1 MIAIHH
7 SDFGFHPRWIA
18 YCEREN
24 IPYKLVNCYA
34 NDLIDQL
41 QDCKALMWHFN
52 QGNFKDNIIAKK
64 ILFALEHTGFKVF
77 PDFRTAWHFDDKVAQ
92 KYLFE
97 AIGAP
102 LVPSYVF
109 FSKKEALSWAKQTNF
124 PKVFKLRGGAGSQN
138 VQLVKTRRQAV
149 KLINRAFERGF
160 AKYDAWGSLAERWR
174 RYRLGLSPIKAV
186 LKGIVRL
193 AYPPQYARWGARER
207 GYIYFQD
214 FIPKNDSDTRI
225 IVIGKKAFA
234 LKRYVRDGD
243 FRASGS
249 GKFAVEKA
257 LFDERCVRLSFEIC
271 KKLNLQVGV
280 FDFVFDENNTP
291 LIVEVS
297 YGYAHAAYDAC
308 PGNWDDAM
316 NWHEGKTIKEEWMVD
331 LMFDSITSHINT

>member
-7 SDFGFHPRWIA
+7 SNFGFHPRWVA
-18 YCEREN
+18 YCQKEN
-24 IPYKLVNCYA
+24 ISFKLVNCYA

-41 QDCKALMWHFN
+41 HGCTALMWHFS
-52 QGNFKDNIIAKK
+52 QGSYKDNLIAKK

-97 AIGAP
+97 SIDAN

-109 FSKKEALSWAKQTNF
+109 FSQTEALQWARRTEF

-138 VQLVKTRRQAV
+138 VRLVKTEAHAV
-149 KLINRAFERGF
+149 KLIKRAFGRGF
-160 AKYDAWGSLAERWR
+160 AKYDAWGSLIERIR
-174 RYRLGLSPIKAV
+174 KYRSGLAPFKEV
-186 LKGIVRL
+186 LKGMLRL
-193 AYPPQYARWGARER
+193 VYAPQYARWSGRER

-214 FIPKNDSDTRI
+214 FIPQNDSDTRI

-234 LKRYVRDGD
+234 LKRYVREGD

-249 GKFAVEKA
+249 GNFAWA
-257 LFDERCVRLSFEIC
+257 RNLFDESCVQISFDLN
-271 KKLNLQVGV
+271 KKLGLQVGAY
-280 FDFVFDENNTP
+280 DFVFDGNNEP

-297 YGYAHAAYDAC
+297 YGFVSEVYDPC
-308 PGNWDDAM
+308 TGYWDEELV
-316 NWHEGKTIKEEWMVD
+316 WHEGRTTKEDWMVE
-331 LMFDSITSHINT
+331 LLLEE

>member
-1 MIAIHH
+1 MIAIHK

-18 YCEREN
+18 YCEREQ
-24 IPYKLVNCYA
+24 IPFKLVNCYT

-41 QDCKALMWHFN
+41 QECKALMWHFN
-52 QGNFKDNIIAKK
+52 QGSFKDNIIAKQ

-97 AIGAP
+97 AINAP

-109 FSKKEALSWAKQTNF
+109 FSQKEAVDWAKQTDF

-138 VQLVKTRRQAV
+138 VQLIQTQQQAI
-149 KLINRAFERGF
+149 KLIHRAFGRGF

-174 RYRLGLSPIKAV
+174 KFRLGSSPITEV
-186 LKGIVRL
+186 LKGLIRL
-193 AYPPQYARWGARER
+193 AYPPKYSRWGARER
-207 GYIYFQD
+207 GYIYFQN
-214 FIPKNDSDTRI
+214 FIPQNDSDTRI
-225 IVIGKKAFA
+225 IVIGSKAFA

-249 GKFAVEKA
+249 GKFAFDKE
-257 LFDERCVRLSFEIC
+257 LFDERCVELAFGVNKRLDI
-271 KKLNLQVGV
+271 QVGV
-280 FDFVFDENNTP
+280 YDFIFDQANVP

-297 YGYAHAAYDAC
+297 YGYSHEAYDEC
-308 PGNWDDAM
+308 PGYWDQDLNWYG
-316 NWHEGKTIKEEWMVD
+316 GKTIKEEWMVEEV
-331 LMFDSITSHINT
+331 LRLVTA